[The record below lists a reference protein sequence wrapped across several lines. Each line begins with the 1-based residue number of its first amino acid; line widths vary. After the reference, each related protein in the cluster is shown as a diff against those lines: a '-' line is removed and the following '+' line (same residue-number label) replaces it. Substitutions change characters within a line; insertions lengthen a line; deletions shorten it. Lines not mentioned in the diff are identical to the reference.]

1 MHIIGPE
8 AGLVQ
13 MCESKGRSMKTRW
26 MEEKVSNASQS
37 ITHACMQAS
46 YIIISELELA
56 SMHETHLFRIAKTG

>member
-1 MHIIGPE
+1 
-8 AGLVQ
+8 